1 MVMIALYNGLHS
13 AGLVPSVAWR
23 AAFLI
28 VPVPSLLFVATATM
42 VFGTD
47 HPAGKWSDRHKAI
60 THEHEGP
67 ESAHTSEDGIVKA
80 YYGTPDEGK
89 DDSEKKGGRG
99 DIQVTVVPAEDLSL
113 PTLHSFLDLASELDF
128 AISEPTTLELA
139 LKVASKP
146 LTWLPAL
153 AYLSTF
159 GYELAIDAN
168 LANVFLILYQSS
180 TFGQTKAGYVSGTT
194 KALFQS

>member
-1 MVMIALYNGLHS
+1 MVMIALYNGLLS
-13 AGLVPSVAWR
+13 AGLIPSVAWR
-23 AAFLI
+23 AAFVI
-28 VPVPSLLFVATATM
+28 VPVPILLLVAAATM

-60 THEHEGP
+60 AHGHGGP
-67 ESAHTSEDGIVKA
+67 ESAHVSEDEKA
-80 YYGTPDEGK
+80 KAYGTPDESK
-89 DDSEKKGGRG
+89 HDPEKKGGLT

-113 PTLHSFLDLASELDF
+113 PTEHSFLDMTSELDF

-139 LKVASKP
+139 LEVASKP
-146 LTWLPAL
+146 VTWLPAL

-168 LANVFLILYQSS
+168 LANVFLTLYQSS

-194 KALFQS
+194 KTLS